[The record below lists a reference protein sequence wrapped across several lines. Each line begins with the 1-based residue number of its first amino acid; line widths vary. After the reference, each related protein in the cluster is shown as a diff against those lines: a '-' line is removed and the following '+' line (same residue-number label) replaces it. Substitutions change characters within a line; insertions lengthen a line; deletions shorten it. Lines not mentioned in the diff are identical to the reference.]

1 MFGEDEGRRAGS
13 GGGEAGAG
21 REGTG
26 VRIDRNRE
34 LDVLELGT
42 VEDVDLLDFFS
53 FAGGCGAGADVGAA
67 TESVVTFPDF
77 SNFSY

>member
-1 MFGEDEGRRAGS
+1 M
-13 GGGEAGAG
+13 
-21 REGTG
+21 
-26 VRIDRNRE
+26 
-34 LDVLELGT
+34 LELGT

>member
-1 MFGEDEGRRAGS
+1 MLGEEEGRRAGR
-13 GGGEAGAG
+13 GGGEAGRGGDVA
-21 REGTG
+21 G

-34 LDVLELGT
+34 LDLLALGT
-42 VEDVDLLDFFS
+42 VEDVDFLDFFT
-53 FAGGCGAGADVGAA
+53 FVGGCGAGADVGAA